1 MAALVREIR
10 AGSTLTDGSRNL
22 ALGLLLA
29 QRLVS
34 KIAVPS
40 PPGARYA
47 RKNRRA
53 RRRGERRRDRS
64 RAGPELRVGRAGRGG
79 RGIRGGARVG
89 AAARSLRAPRPR

>member
-47 RKNRRA
+47 RKT
-53 RRRGERRRDRS
+53 GEPEGAENGAGIVLVPGRS
-64 RAGPELRVGRAGRGG
+64 FA
-79 RGIRGGARVG
+79 
-89 AAARSLRAPRPR
+89 